1 VARTTIVDAVKMTA
15 YILTAVAATFLT
27 TVAALWALKRSPTEL
42 TDLVPVD
49 FVAEVVSL
57 YLIRV
62 WSVIP

>member
-1 VARTTIVDAVKMTA
+1 MTA